1 MPFKIEIIYVE
12 RWYSFKQTDKSLISK
27 IQIFHLSSYF
37 SVGFN
42 MCQNEVANN
51 MKVYALANDIFP
63 YIWQYFVRCWAFI
76 FLSERTPT
84 VSISFT
90 VFFRHENVM
99 CFFCVCVKNEKLL
112 NRKKQHQPRE
122 KKYTGK
128 KPLPN
133 GLSQTL
139 LITII
144 NAHFLNN
151 GLFKVIFFSLST
163 SVFCVPFIR
172 FCIGINNLLWIDK
185 VHNPWLIRVHFSECM
200 CDYALRKKNQAEM
213 RAFLSIFLRY
223 SFV

>member
-1 MPFKIEIIYVE
+1 MRLLITWKCTLSRTIFFHTYGNISFVAELSSFSLSALPLSLSHSL
-12 RWYSFKQTDKSLISK
+12 YSFGMRMWCAS
-27 IQIFHLSSYF
+27 F
-37 SVGFN
+37 
-42 MCQNEVANN
+42 
-51 MKVYALANDIFP
+51 VYALRMKN
-63 YIWQYFVRCWAFI
+63 CWI
-76 FLSERTPT
+76 ER
-84 VSISFT
+84 SNI
-90 VFFRHENVM
+90 N
-99 CFFCVCVKNEKLL
+99 
-112 NRKKQHQPRE
+112 RE
-122 KKYTGK
+122 KKKHRK

-172 FCIGINNLLWIDK
+172 FRIGINNLLWIDK